1 MSEAYDPSAY
11 LTAASRNFRSSSRL
25 RLQHQLWKST
35 TTTLLD
41 TTITCGNRPGQP
53 LNVADLGCGNGVWL
67 IDLYDELSDHAGSFQ
82 AEGYDINAANFP
94 SPKFLPES
102 IRLNKLDVLS
112 KQLPDD
118 IIGTFDVV
126 HIRDFSSFI
135 INNDTKPVLST
146 VMALLKP
153 GGWLQWEEMGADF
166 VVETALPRQWKC
178 ASETMARLMKE
189 EEDKRGMKLDF
200 VREFREHFSDAGF
213 NEIFVH
219 DISKLKQDYQGWSD
233 NFLMIWEE
241 AASFQ
246 PLTDDGTPGT
256 TTRDFWEKEFMKA
269 VDETRDGVVLH
280 RGYIRRAIGRKP
292 LLRSSKSLS

>member
-11 LTAASRNFRSSSRL
+11 WTAVSRNFRSSSRL

-41 TTITCGNRPGQP
+41 STITHRIPPGNP
-53 LNVADLGCGNGVWL
+53 LKVADLGCGNGVWL
-67 IDLYDELSDHAGSFQ
+67 IDLYEELSDNAGSFQ
-82 AEGYDINAANFP
+82 AEGYDINTANFP
-94 SPKFLPES
+94 SPNFLPES
-102 IRLNKLDVLS
+102 IQLKKLDVLS

-118 IIGTFDVV
+118 ITGTFDVV
-126 HIRDFSSFI
+126 YIRAFSSFI

-146 VMALLKP
+146 AMALLKP

-166 VVETALPRQWKC
+166 IIETALPNQWKRS
-178 ASETMARLMKE
+178 SEMMAGLMKE
-189 EEDKRGMKLDF
+189 GEDKQDIKLDF
-200 VREFREHFSDAGF
+200 VRKFREHFSEAGF
-213 NEIFVH
+213 KEIFVH
-219 DISKLKQDYQGWSD
+219 DILKLKQDYQGWTD

-256 TTRDFWEKEFMKA
+256 TTRDFWEKDFMKA
-269 VDETRDGVVLH
+269 VDETRQGVVLH
-280 RGYIRRAIGRKP
+280 RGCICRAVGRKP
-292 LLRSSKSLS
+292 L